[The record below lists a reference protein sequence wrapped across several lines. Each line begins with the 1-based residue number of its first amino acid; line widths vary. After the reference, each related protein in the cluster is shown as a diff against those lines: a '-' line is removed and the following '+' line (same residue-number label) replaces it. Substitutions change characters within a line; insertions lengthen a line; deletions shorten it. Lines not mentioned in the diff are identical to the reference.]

1 MPRNTHIW
9 LHTKQNSRINKTHFR
24 NKRRM
29 KEATYV
35 NGVILNSLWHEG
47 QPRKRTVTSI
57 EADLTHIHYVGQ

>member
-1 MPRNTHIW
+1 
-9 LHTKQNSRINKTHFR
+9 
-24 NKRRM
+24 M